1 MLTQYAILA
10 KSVVFHVTL
19 LFADFLI
26 FLLIKMAKNEWHPTE
41 TILPI

>member
-10 KSVVFHVTL
+10 KSVVFHVTQ

-26 FLLIKMAKNEWHPTE
+26 FQLIKNSKK
-41 TILPI
+41 